1 MAKPEKTKPVTET
14 ATVAPAPAPVAPAAP
29 APTEAPKR
37 TRGGLSEEARK
48 RGAALREIRTSVN
61 EYLQKIAKRAAPD
74 AGASAAT
81 SGSEKRAEKIADLEA
96 QLAKGTRTRP
106 APIFG
111 RDEGGKAVRVGT
123 QYVEKNL
130 LPLER
135 ADLVRELE
143 RLRGVGTKRGPGK
156 VEDLSEL
163 RSRVLAAL
171 PDFAKHNGYDRSTL
185 SLIGFPEAD
194 LAEAFPAVAPA
205 APAQA

>member
-1 MAKPEKTKPVTET
+1 MAKPEKKPANET
-14 ATVAPAPAPVAPAAP
+14 ANPAPAPAPAVAPPAP
-29 APTEAPKR
+29 APTEAAKR
-37 TRGGLSEEARK
+37 TRSGLSEEARK
-48 RGAALREIRTSVN
+48 RGAVLREIRTSVN
-61 EYLQKIAKRAAPD
+61 EYLTKIAKRSTAD
-74 AGASAAT
+74 AGASPAT

-135 ADLVRELE
+135 ADLVRELD

-163 RSRVLAAL
+163 RGRVLAAL
-171 PDFAKHNGYDRSTL
+171 PDFAKHNGYDRATL

-194 LAEAFPAVAPA
+194 LAEAFPVAPS
-205 APAQA
+205 APAQG